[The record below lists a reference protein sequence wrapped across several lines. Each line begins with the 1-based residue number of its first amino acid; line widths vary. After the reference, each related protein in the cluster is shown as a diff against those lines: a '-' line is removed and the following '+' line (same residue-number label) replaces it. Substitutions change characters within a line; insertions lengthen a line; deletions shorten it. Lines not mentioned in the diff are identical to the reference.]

1 MIVIKVNERIRMLS
15 ASLPDE
21 VIAELK
27 DKTSHVNPAKAKME
41 RLARTARGRKAIAFK
56 MAAKKQPERI
66 ETWRFEREVSSG
78 EEIFSVPRGA
88 LDRVREALRSR
99 ELPFS
104 IVSARSL
111 GDLSAPRAVKIST
124 PNNAGLRWYQEEAID
139 AAIKRQNALLR
150 APTGSGK
157 TTTALG
163 IVAKLRIPTLI
174 VVWSSALMEQWRA
187 RLKAELGLRDDEIGQ
202 IGGGVRDIKPIT
214 LAMQQSLAVGDA
226 AHKFR
231 NTFGLVICDEV
242 QRFAA
247 STFVKVVDSLNSYYR
262 IGISADETRSDGCEF
277 LIYDVFGQVAHEVTR
292 DDLIDAGTVLDVECR
307 IIPTDFTSA
316 VSDHTHLVAEMCGD
330 ENRNQL
336 VREIARQEVDD
347 GQQVVVMT
355 HRVEHATTLAAELGC
370 GLMVG
375 GNPAVFEETSARIK
389 SGELRAVV
397 GTVQAMGV
405 GIDLPSLSRGVLA
418 TPIGSNR
425 QLYGQIRGRL
435 CRLGSRDAVLYVLWD
450 RHVFGAAMVKRLI
463 SWNRVTLIRNE
474 IGEFVDARE
483 YMKRA
488 GL

>member
-1 MIVIKVNERIRMLS
+1 MIVIKVNERVQIQAS
-15 ASLPDE
+15 SLPDE
-21 VIAELK
+21 VIAELQA
-27 DKTSHVNPAKAKME
+27 KTSHVNPAKAKME
-41 RLARTARGRKAIAFK
+41 RLARTARGKKAIAFK

-66 ETWRFEREVSSG
+66 ETWRIEKDEAG
-78 EEIFSVPRGA
+78 EEVFSVPRGA
-88 LDRVREALRSR
+88 IDRVREALRTR
-99 ELPFS
+99 DLAFT
-104 IVSARSL
+104 ILSARS
-111 GDLSAPRAVKIST
+111 GGQIASPRALQIRT
-124 PNNAGLRWYQEEAID
+124 PNDSGLRWYQEEAID

-163 IVAKLRIPTLI
+163 IVAKLRVPTLI
-174 VVWSSALMEQWRA
+174 IVWSSALMEQWRT
-187 RLKAELGLRDDEIGQ
+187 RLKSELGLHDDEIGQ
-202 IGGGVRDIKPIT
+202 IGAGVRNVKPIT
-214 LAMQQSLAVGDA
+214 LAMQQSLAVGNT
-226 AHKFR
+226 AHQLR
-231 NTFGLVICDEV
+231 QTFGLVICDEV

-247 STFVKVVDSLNSYYR
+247 ATFVKVVDSLNSYYR

-307 IIPTDFTSA
+307 IVPTDFMSGA
-316 VSDHTHLVAEMCGD
+316 SDHTQLVAEMCAD
-330 ENRNQL
+330 EARNDI
-336 VREIARQEVDD
+336 VREIARAEVADD
-347 GQQVVVMT
+347 QQVVVLT
-355 HRVEHATTLAAELGC
+355 HRVEHATTLAADLGC

-375 GNPAVFEETSARIK
+375 GNPVAFEETSARIK
-389 SGELRAVV
+389 RGELRAVV

-405 GIDLPSLSRGVLA
+405 GIDLPTLSRGVLA

-474 IGEFVDARE
+474 IGEYVDARE
-483 YMKRA
+483 YMRKA
-488 GL
+488 AQ